1 MTAVLSK
8 PEMARPSFGTQQVVM
23 TVQRTPQGRGNRGRR
38 KQRVGKAF
46 LISQGQ
52 ANHFLLVDG
61 LQGCGLHG

>member
-1 MTAVLSK
+1 
-8 PEMARPSFGTQQVVM
+8 M

>member
-1 MTAVLSK
+1 MDDGSAV
-8 PEMARPSFGTQQVVM
+8 ETRHGAQVVM